1 MELIDSFYGYRNF
14 LKAKKD
20 FKKIVFFSEKSNYF
34 IFFIPLIKKLLEKN
48 IKVSFVTSDKK
59 DPIFDMKSEYLK
71 TFYIGEGVFRTF
83 FFANL
88 NCDNLLL
95 TMPDLGEN
103 FLKKSPFCKNYI
115 YIFHSLI
122 SSTLAYKK
130 NAFKNYDTFFCVG
143 RHHVTELEN
152 FFKENKIIE
161 KKRLLRIGYFKLDEI
176 IKTRKSTSI
185 NNNQILIAPTW
196 GSDNIINSYCEE
208 IIEKLLKLNYKIIL
222 RPHPMS
228 IKLDHKKLSEIDEK
242 FSSNDNFSL
251 SKKDDNSQDYL
262 KSEIIISDWSGAALE
277 FCLGLNRSA
286 IFIDTPQRVRNK
298 EYLNNKSIQEKTFE
312 YSVRGKLG
320 QIIKTNEIHKITEYI
335 NLLKKNTGHYESN
348 LSEINNNFLFNV
360 GSSVEKACDYLEEQI

>member
-1 MELIDSFYGYRNF
+1 
-14 LKAKKD
+14 
-20 FKKIVFFSEKSNYF
+20 
-34 IFFIPLIKKLLEKN
+34 
-48 IKVSFVTSDKK
+48 
-59 DPIFDMKSEYLK
+59 
-71 TFYIGEGVFRTF
+71 
-83 FFANL
+83 
-88 NCDNLLL
+88 
-95 TMPDLGEN
+95 
-103 FLKKSPFCKNYI
+103 
-115 YIFHSLI
+115 
-122 SSTLAYKK
+122 
-130 NAFKNYDTFFCVG
+130 
-143 RHHVTELEN
+143 
-152 FFKENKIIE
+152 
-161 KKRLLRIGYFKLDEI
+161 
-176 IKTRKSTSI
+176 
-185 NNNQILIAPTW
+185 
-196 GSDNIINSYCEE
+196 
-208 IIEKLLKLNYKIIL
+208 
-222 RPHPMS
+222 MS

>member
-1 MELIDSFYGYRNF
+1 
-14 LKAKKD
+14 
-20 FKKIVFFSEKSNYF
+20 
-34 IFFIPLIKKLLEKN
+34 
-48 IKVSFVTSDKK
+48 
-59 DPIFDMKSEYLK
+59 
-71 TFYIGEGVFRTF
+71 
-83 FFANL
+83 
-88 NCDNLLL
+88 
-95 TMPDLGEN
+95 MPDLGEN

-143 RHHVTELEN
+143 KHHITELEN

-161 KKRLLRIGYFKLDEI
+161 KKKLLRIGYFKLDEI

-196 GSDNIINSYCEE
+196 GSDNIINSCCEE

-228 IKLDHKKLSEIDEK
+228 IKLDHKKLSEIDVK

-320 QIIKTNEIHKITEYI
+320 QIIKTNEIHKISEYI
-335 NLLKKNTGHYESN
+335 NLLKKKYQS
-348 LSEINNNFLFNV
+348 L
-360 GSSVEKACDYLEEQI
+360 